1 MNKIKCLSNNTLKI
15 IACISMFFD
24 HFGFLIF
31 PNKIIYRVIGRLAFP
46 IFAYMIA
53 EGSLHTKNKTKHLL
67 IIGWLGII
75 MQIVLYYFTGMQDFS
90 IFIHFT
96 FSIILIRLFD
106 YFIDNIKQKK
116 YILSVLG
123 IVTFIL
129 LTGSLYYLTE
139 NTPYFFMNYGFT
151 GIMLPVVIYLIKRYI
166 PKFKNLIIFISIIVI
181 IYLTARKLALPINNI
196 GIISVLL
203 LQLYNGKRGKLKLK
217 YFFYLFYPLHF
228 VVIYGIS
235 LLLTMF

>member
-1 MNKIKCLSNNTLKI
+1 MAIIPPCHGEDAGSIPVTCSKSKPEELIISSFFYKRQKQMNKIKCLSNNTLKI

-123 IVTFIL
+123 ILTFIL
-129 LTGSLYYLTE
+129 LAST
-139 NTPYFFMNYGFT
+139 
-151 GIMLPVVIYLIKRYI
+151 
-166 PKFKNLIIFISIIVI
+166 
-181 IYLTARKLALPINNI
+181 
-196 GIISVLL
+196 
-203 LQLYNGKRGKLKLK
+203 
-217 YFFYLFYPLHF
+217 
-228 VVIYGIS
+228 
-235 LLLTMF
+235 